1 MRKTGFKTGK
11 SGLKISI
18 ISLALALIASLAAFF
33 GINFVKAHAS
43 GTVTAS
49 GSNVFTA
56 SGDATVLAHK
66 ADEDKFYTMF
76 VLGFNADTVTYRRNL
91 AYVWRESA
99 EKEGL
104 FNMEIG
110 FETTSFDRYIIKFE
124 SQQYNKTKDNKTSNY
139 IIFFPAEDGK
149 VNALITADGD
159 AELKEGESYVA
170 LDKDNITIEFT
181 GREKDKF
188 SVKVSNKNGV
198 GEAATGVEGY
208 FENIGGN
215 YAKSSNSTT
224 TPVYPLSFKAEFDNE
239 ESERETAR
247 MALYSLNGQS
257 FILGYNKVNGP
268 TADGLSSYYTHGD
281 ESGEY
286 IKVPAGASFEEERDY
301 FTFTELNKNTNDMY
315 YGGTVYDDT
324 APVLCLEKDITYF
337 TLGDEIDVDYAV
349 IDVLRTSPSAK
360 LNYYLLTYD
369 MYVNAGDEPIA
380 DYNDKSLFKEIT
392 ATDNIILETDTDKY
406 LPNGAELDGT
416 KFDAYTIGGT
426 DTEGYFKAEML
437 AKVYMELT
445 DVSSNAETSVVYLD
459 WYVNDGYKINL
470 ADKADNAS
478 FIAVA
483 KDKLGATYNYNGAY
497 SMTWEQ
503 LKDEYQAQVNEA
515 AKNLSAGSS
524 SYMYLPS
531 PEKLFADNA
540 TPYKDMRYGIYFYHK
555 TQQSNTSLAYS
566 NLSINISQPGEYVFT
581 VYATDAASNN
591 MYYLKALEGDK
602 EKGKKYINID
612 GTDYEIVEF
621 ASSEI
626 WNMFK
631 DEDEEGLADYLPWF
645 RFEVG
650 YTGVTFEETPG
661 LQSTAYVGTKYTS
674 ASFKINGITGS
685 YDVTYR
691 LFLFDRAAYY
701 NGEGKTLTYQE
712 FVDNM
717 SALYGDAST
726 QKYFKEIP
734 ALADMEE
741 TDEEYEL
748 YKDYGWDKGSTS
760 FTPQDNNAFYM
771 IRAEVTDKHMVSE
784 PVTCEL
790 GVVASVTAKSLKGES
805 DWLKNNV
812 VSVVLLSI
820 AGAALI
826 GIVLLLVI
834 KPKDK
839 GDIDERFENAKK
851 KSAKKNKK

>member
-139 IIFFPAEDGK
+139 IIFFPAEEGK

-198 GEAATGVEGY
+198 GEAATGVGGY

-602 EKGKKYINID
+602 EKGKI
-612 GTDYEIVEF
+612 GR
-621 ASSEI
+621 ASC
-626 WNMFK
+626 
-631 DEDEEGLADYLPWF
+631 
-645 RFEVG
+645 R
-650 YTGVTFEETPG
+650 
-661 LQSTAYVGTKYTS
+661 
-674 ASFKINGITGS
+674 
-685 YDVTYR
+685 
-691 LFLFDRAAYY
+691 
-701 NGEGKTLTYQE
+701 
-712 FVDNM
+712 
-717 SALYGDAST
+717 
-726 QKYFKEIP
+726 
-734 ALADMEE
+734 
-741 TDEEYEL
+741 
-748 YKDYGWDKGSTS
+748 
-760 FTPQDNNAFYM
+760 
-771 IRAEVTDKHMVSE
+771 
-784 PVTCEL
+784 
-790 GVVASVTAKSLKGES
+790 
-805 DWLKNNV
+805 
-812 VSVVLLSI
+812 
-820 AGAALI
+820 
-826 GIVLLLVI
+826 
-834 KPKDK
+834 
-839 GDIDERFENAKK
+839 ERV
-851 KSAKKNKK
+851 

>member
-139 IIFFPAEDGK
+139 IIFFPAEEGK

-301 FTFTELNKNTNDMY
+301 FTFTE
-315 YGGTVYDDT
+315 
-324 APVLCLEKDITYF
+324 
-337 TLGDEIDVDYAV
+337 
-349 IDVLRTSPSAK
+349 
-360 LNYYLLTYD
+360 
-369 MYVNAGDEPIA
+369 
-380 DYNDKSLFKEIT
+380 
-392 ATDNIILETDTDKY
+392 
-406 LPNGAELDGT
+406 
-416 KFDAYTIGGT
+416 
-426 DTEGYFKAEML
+426 
-437 AKVYMELT
+437 
-445 DVSSNAETSVVYLD
+445 
-459 WYVNDGYKINL
+459 
-470 ADKADNAS
+470 
-478 FIAVA
+478 
-483 KDKLGATYNYNGAY
+483 
-497 SMTWEQ
+497 Q
-503 LKDEYQAQVNEA
+503 LQ
-515 AKNLSAGSS
+515 
-524 SYMYLPS
+524 
-531 PEKLFADNA
+531 
-540 TPYKDMRYGIYFYHK
+540 
-555 TQQSNTSLAYS
+555 
-566 NLSINISQPGEYVFT
+566 
-581 VYATDAASNN
+581 AAS
-591 MYYLKALEGDK
+591 YRQRL
-602 EKGKKYINID
+602 
-612 GTDYEIVEF
+612 
-621 ASSEI
+621 SH
-626 WNMFK
+626 
-631 DEDEEGLADYLPWF
+631 
-645 RFEVG
+645 
-650 YTGVTFEETPG
+650 
-661 LQSTAYVGTKYTS
+661 S
-674 ASFKINGITGS
+674 A
-685 YDVTYR
+685 
-691 LFLFDRAAYY
+691 
-701 NGEGKTLTYQE
+701 E
-712 FVDNM
+712 
-717 SALYGDAST
+717 
-726 QKYFKEIP
+726 
-734 ALADMEE
+734 
-741 TDEEYEL
+741 
-748 YKDYGWDKGSTS
+748 
-760 FTPQDNNAFYM
+760 
-771 IRAEVTDKHMVSE
+771 
-784 PVTCEL
+784 
-790 GVVASVTAKSLKGES
+790 
-805 DWLKNNV
+805 
-812 VSVVLLSI
+812 
-820 AGAALI
+820 
-826 GIVLLLVI
+826 
-834 KPKDK
+834 
-839 GDIDERFENAKK
+839 
-851 KSAKKNKK
+851 